1 MRVHGWMI
9 GIAKHHQCTINEG
22 KQSQH
27 NEERV
32 PVPTAKPRLQV
43 VFESVIYE
51 QLQKLQQATG
61 KSLSTL
67 ASDLVNEALEARAAG
82 SSDASVL
89 DQLRHVVN
97 QLEAKS

>member
-1 MRVHGWMI
+1 MHGWMI

-22 KQSQH
+22 KQSQSM
-27 NEERV
+27 
-32 PVPTAKPRLQV
+32 PTAKPRLQV
-43 VFESVIYE
+43 VFEPAVYE
-51 QLQKLQQATG
+51 QLQRLQQATG

-67 ASDLVNEALEARAAG
+67 ASDLVNEALQARAAG

-97 QLEAKS
+97 QLEAKSGSQNCSPS